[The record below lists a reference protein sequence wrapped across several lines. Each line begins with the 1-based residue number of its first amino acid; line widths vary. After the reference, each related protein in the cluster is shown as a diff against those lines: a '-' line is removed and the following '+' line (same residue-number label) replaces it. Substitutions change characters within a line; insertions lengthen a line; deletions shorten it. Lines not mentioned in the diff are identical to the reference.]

1 MPDDAALLRRYA
13 QDRAEDAFAELVRRH
28 VDGVYS
34 TALRRVGGDTH
45 LAEDVTQQVFV
56 ALAQK
61 ATSLSHHPVLTG
73 WLYLTTRHESANVV
87 RTEQRRKVREQEA
100 HSMNETVS
108 DSGLPADWTRVA
120 PVLDDAID
128 QLGETDRTAV
138 LLRFIGRRS
147 FAEIGNLLRIT
158 EDAARMRH
166 ERALEKLR
174 VALGRRGITSTS
186 AALGLALAN
195 HAVSAAPALLSAA
208 IGSSVAAATGAAVS
222 APAITLINFMSTA
235 KLTLTLAGLVLL
247 SGAAA
252 LVYRTTVIAPQAGKE
267 SAAPQ
272 LASGFARPASDAP
285 PHLARL
291 RPIATEQLASEAAG
305 ITDSAAKIAELKE
318 LLARLPAQSIPELQ
332 LATEGDWYGAVDGEL
347 KTPEDY
353 RRALTKLRNSAI
365 NRFAKIAQPAL
376 QAFLKASGGQF
387 PNDATQLQP
396 FLEGNSDPA
405 LLRRYRIAPAS
416 EITNVKMGGDWV
428 ITQTTLIDADLDST
442 FVIGPYGFG
451 STSVSPAAAK
461 DQTVLQQ
468 VMKNYKEVTGG
479 AFQDPLEIEKLIPY
493 ASGPEQRAAIQRAA
507 QRAKAKQ

>member
-195 HAVSAAPALLSAA
+195 HAVSAAPTLLNATIA
-208 IGSSVAAATGAAVS
+208 SSVAAATGTAVS
-222 APAITLINFMSTA
+222 VPTITLINFMSTA
-235 KLTLTLAGLVLL
+235 KLTLTVAGLAVL
-247 SGAAA
+247 SGTAAFM
-252 LVYRTTVIAPQAGKE
+252 YRTTANVQTAGSEAVAKDLPAGLPRLALEAPRKPATSRPVVIDQRSSE
-267 SAAPQ
+267 SI
-272 LASGFARPASDAP
+272 G
-285 PHLARL
+285 
-291 RPIATEQLASEAAG
+291 ATE
-305 ITDSAAKIAELKE
+305 SAAKIAELKE
-318 LLARLPAQSIPELQ
+318 VLARLPGQSIPELQ
-332 LATEGDWYGAVDGEL
+332 LATEGDWYSAVDGDL

-353 RRALTKLRNSAI
+353 RRARTKLRNSAS

-376 QAFLKASGGQF
+376 KAFLKNNDGQF
-387 PNDATQLQP
+387 PNDAAQLQP
-396 FLEGNSDPA
+396 FLEGNPDPA
-405 LLRRYRIAPAS
+405 MLRRYRVVPAT
-416 EITNVKMGGDWV
+416 EIPNVKVGGDWA
-428 ITQTTLIDADLDST
+428 ITQTTLIDAERDST
-442 FVIGPYGFG
+442 VVIGPDGFG

-461 DQTVLQQ
+461 DMHLLQE
-468 VMKNYKEVTGG
+468 VVKSYKAATGG
-479 AFQDPLEIEKLIPY
+479 TPKSPDEIEKLFPY
-493 ASGPEQRAAIQRAA
+493 ASSPEQQAAVQRAA
-507 QRAKAKQ
+507 QRAKAE